1 MFHVEESS
9 GQFFIANKPTSMA
22 FRVFEGELF
31 ISLEFAFFMFSYF
44 FAHIRTHACSEM
56 HARKSL
62 CAKNTENK
70 RWMFACDVSN
80 VIMIQSHTCF
90 NIAREKIFV
99 CKNAENKR
107 WMFASDVSIVITM

>member
-1 MFHVEESS
+1 MFHVAESS

-31 ISLEFAFFMFSYF
+31 ISLGFAFFMFSYF

-80 VIMIQSHTCF
+80 VI
-90 NIAREKIFV
+90 
-99 CKNAENKR
+99 
-107 WMFASDVSIVITM
+107 TM